1 MKRISVV
8 ALLVIFI
15 MVPALSAADQGQR
28 DVFQIG
34 EPSSMNDNNE
44 IVVPILISHDEDLVA
59 MDIPLEYSTGVT
71 LTDVSFEE
79 TRVNYFDAKL
89 SNISADENR
98 VTMGLISMVQEHK
111 PALAAKTSV
120 SNDDAIA
127 YLTFRVD
134 DLSLTEFEI
143 KPFTSDAPSH
153 ELSLIYNDYSTGT
166 PVVQTIS
173 PEFQGGTI
181 QISAAAKA
189 IPESFGV
196 AQNYPNPFNPSTE
209 ISYDLPESGNVSF
222 EIYNI
227 LGQNVKTLVN
237 GYQDAGSYTV
247 TWNGDDE
254 SGGTVA
260 SGVYFYRITSGT
272 YKDIKKM
279 VLMK

>member
-8 ALLVIFI
+8 ALLAIFI
-15 MVPALSAADQGQR
+15 LVPTLSAMDLGQK
-28 DVFQIG
+28 DVFSFG
-34 EPSSMNDNNE
+34 EPTAMNDNNE

-59 MDIPLEYSTGVT
+59 MDIPLEYSDGVT
-71 LTDVSFEE
+71 LMDVSFVE

-89 SNISADENR
+89 SNIDADQNR
-98 VTMGLISMVQEHK
+98 VTLGLINMVYEQK
-111 PALAAKTSV
+111 PALAAKMSV
-120 SNDDAIA
+120 NNDDAIA

-134 DLSLTEFEI
+134 DLGLTEFEI
-143 KPFTSDAPSH
+143 MPYTSDAPSH
-153 ELSLIYNDYSTGT
+153 ELSLIYNDFSGGV
-166 PVVQTIS
+166 PVVRTIS
-173 PEFQGGTI
+173 PEFEGGNITI
-181 QISAAAKA
+181 STAHKA
-189 IPESFGV
+189 VPENFAV

-209 ISYDLPESGNVSF
+209 ISYDLPEAGNVNF
-222 EIYNI
+222 EVYNI

-237 GYQDAGSYTV
+237 GYQDAGTYTV

-254 SGGTVA
+254 SGSTVA